1 RLDRTRPHDGRGL
14 RRTPVRVHESA
25 RLGRRPRH
33 LGDRAGS
40 RSRRRR
46 GGPCQAVDRHLEPGS
61 RRSGRRANRQGRRGS
76 SPRGARSGPRTRL
89 LSPLLPGST
98 RLPGLRRDHHH
109 RRRRPPAGTG
119 RAARRADRHQRQC
132 RRPVR
137 TRRLGTRHQCRW
149 PGRLTRRRNRTG
161 NRGLMRAV
169 NLLPRQQVTRTRE
182 RTNTVALGAG
192 IGAAVVVLVLAAGFL
207 LANRSE
213 NRQRDALST
222 ARAVLAA
229 TPSHR
234 VSAQT
239 NAFRSSI
246 LNQREQ
252 RSLALAAA
260 IGKRVAWDRILRR
273 MTLVLPD
280 DVWLTTVHGTMP
292 LQSAAPVG
300 TPTTAAT
307 TSTSSALPPTP
318 TALTITGY
326 TYSQA
331 GVARL
336 MERLQVLPDLKNVQL
351 TTSVK

>member
-1 RLDRTRPHDGRGL
+1 
-14 RRTPVRVHESA
+14 
-25 RLGRRPRH
+25 
-33 LGDRAGS
+33 
-40 RSRRRR
+40 
-46 GGPCQAVDRHLEPGS
+46 
-61 RRSGRRANRQGRRGS
+61 
-76 SPRGARSGPRTRL
+76 
-89 LSPLLPGST
+89 
-98 RLPGLRRDHHH
+98 
-109 RRRRPPAGTG
+109 
-119 RAARRADRHQRQC
+119 
-132 RRPVR
+132 
-137 TRRLGTRHQCRW
+137 
-149 PGRLTRRRNRTG
+149 
-161 NRGLMRAV
+161 MRAV

-229 TPSHR
+229 TPAHH

-280 DVWLTTVHGTMP
+280 DVWLTNVTGTMP
-292 LQSAAPVG
+292 LEP
-300 TPTTAAT
+300 TAAT
-307 TSTSSALPPTP
+307 AIPSATPSALPTAP
-318 TALTITGY
+318 TALTLQGS

-336 MERLQVLPDLKNVQL
+336 LARLQVVPDLENVQL
-351 TTSVK
+351 QSSTATVIGSQRIINFTIVSDIRKGRGAS